1 MARSRGATKAPTP
14 SRVRRAAT
22 SRTRS
27 RPAAERARRS
37 RTARKP
43 PATPRTPLLT
53 PDQKRELCGV
63 AGIGLGVVLA
73 AVLALPGGGSIAAP
87 VHDALFTWLGVG
99 GWLVAAAPLVAGV
112 RMLGARG
119 WSGGIQGAAGC
130 LLTTVALLGFLGLAD
145 AGSAGRVG
153 QRLGPGLGNRL
164 GDAGAGMAWMVIACL
179 GLVLAVELRVGRV
192 AAAVRAW
199 WAEARLASATTLAP
213 APAIPP
219 PPPPPEPAGRR
230 RRGAAAAEAPT
241 LPLFIPDGAD
251 IETPPAEEPAP
262 DEAPSPIPFS
272 REFEGLPLE
281 PVAEPDPAALGT
293 PEVPPH
299 AGEEPEEE
307 AEPERIWTVPSME
320 LLDTVTG
327 KRERLEAEIR
337 TTRGTIESTLHA
349 FGIEARVR
357 GVNSGPTVTQ
367 YELQP
372 AVGVPV
378 RKIVSHQTDLSLALA
393 APIRIQAPIPGK
405 AAIGIEVPNKA
416 AQLVTLRD
424 VVHSGAFGE
433 VRSRLAVALGADVS
447 GHPVV
452 GDLARMPHLLIA
464 GATGSGKSVCINAV
478 LAGLLLQAT
487 PAQLKLIL
495 IDPKRVEL
503 SNFAD
508 VPHLLVPVVV
518 ESDAAVASLRW
529 AVKEMEE
536 RYKLFAS
543 HGARNIV
550 AFNERSPQLG
560 LNPLPNIVVV
570 IDELADLMM
579 VAAGEIEDLICRIA
593 QLARAVGIHLIVAT
607 QRPSADIITGLI
619 KANIPSRVAFAVS
632 SGVDSRVILDEM
644 GAEKLL
650 GRGDML
656 YLPIDQGKARRLQGA
671 YVSDR
676 ELDRLI
682 DSWKAQGRPDYQEE
696 IFQVEATVSWA
707 KDATKRDPLFNKA
720 AHTVAAEGR
729 AAASLLQRKLNVGY
743 TRAARLVDQLAEA
756 RVVGP
761 YEGSKSREVLMDVIQ
776 VDEFLAE
783 QDDG

>member
-1 MARSRGATKAPTP
+1 MARTRGAAPART
-14 SRVRRAAT
+14 RARRPAR
-22 SRTRS
+22 SRS
-27 RPAAERARRS
+27 RPAAERARRA
-37 RTARKP
+37 RTPKKVSA
-43 PATPRTPLLT
+43 PRTPLLT
-53 PDQKRELCGV
+53 PDQRRELCGV
-63 AGIGLGVVLA
+63 AGIGVGVVLA
-73 AVLALPGGGSIAAP
+73 AVLALPGGGSVAAP
-87 VHDALFTWLGVG
+87 VHDSLFSWLGVG
-99 GWLVAAAPLVAGV
+99 AWLIAAAPLVAGV
-112 RMLGARG
+112 RMIGVRG
-119 WSGGIQGAAGC
+119 WSGGVQGAAGC
-130 LLTTVALLGFLGLAD
+130 VVTALALLGFLGLVD
-145 AGSAGRVG
+145 SGSAGRVG

-164 GDAGAGMAWMVIACL
+164 GDAAAGTAWMAIACL

-192 AAAVRAW
+192 AAAVRSW
-199 WAEARLASATTLAP
+199 WAEARLGAAEAAMAQVPAVAPPPAP
-213 APAIPP
+213 APEPP
-219 PPPPPEPAGRR
+219 PTGRR
-230 RRGAAAAEAPT
+230 RRGAAPAEAAS

-251 IETPPAEEPAP
+251 IETPPVEEPAL
-262 DEAPSPIPFS
+262 DEAPSPIIPFS

-281 PVAEPDPAALGT
+281 PVADASPEALGLAEA
-293 PEVPPH
+293 PAH
-299 AGEEPEEE
+299 AVELAADE

-337 TTRGTIESTLHA
+337 TTRGTIESTLLA

-424 VVHSGAFGE
+424 VVTSGAFSD
-433 VRSRLAVALGADVS
+433 VRSRLGVALGADVS

-464 GATGSGKSVCINAV
+464 GATGSGKSVCINAI
-478 LAGLLLQAT
+478 LAGFLLQAS

-682 DSWKAQGRPDYQEE
+682 ESWKAQGRPDYQEE

-743 TRAARLVDQLAEA
+743 TRAARLMDQLAEQ

-776 VDEFLAE
+776 VDELLADLGE
-783 QDDG
+783 D